1 QSPRPF
7 IWRQFKPPRDHTRD
21 CEVLVQFLP
30 AQCIPV
36 KFDLHV
42 RNLLIRRDGEDSK
55 SICRKAEA
63 FDLTKTRVLIIS
75 TVGEIE
81 TAIAQLTV
89 KDAEN
94 LREWLEQWL
103 EDQMEMTAEFA
114 VSIERG
120 NADLAAG
127 RSRNVRP

>member
-1 QSPRPF
+1 
-7 IWRQFKPPRDHTRD
+7 
-21 CEVLVQFLP
+21 
-30 AQCIPV
+30 
-36 KFDLHV
+36 
-42 RNLLIRRDGEDSK
+42 
-55 SICRKAEA
+55 
-63 FDLTKTRVLIIS
+63 VLIIS